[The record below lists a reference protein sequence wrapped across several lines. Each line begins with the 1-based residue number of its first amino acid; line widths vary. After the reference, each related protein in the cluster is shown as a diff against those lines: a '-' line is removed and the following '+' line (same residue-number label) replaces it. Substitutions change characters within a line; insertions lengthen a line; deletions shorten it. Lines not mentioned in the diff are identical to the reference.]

1 MVAASFDAIA
11 TASVLFEQRVELG
24 YQWQNFQR
32 LFGGHSF
39 APPSPDI
46 SHSLAMLP
54 KGA

>member
-11 TASVLFEQRVELG
+11 TASVLFEQQVELG

-32 LFGGHSF
+32 LFGRHSF
-39 APPSPDI
+39 APPGPDI
-46 SHSLAMLP
+46 SHSLANLP